1 MKMKMMNVAAI
12 RAGGFDSETARE
24 AWRPHSTRL
33 CFKPSGTLTS
43 HKQVL
48 SLSVCPT
55 SILTHKC
62 SPVRC

>member
-33 CFKPSGTLTS
+33 CFKPSRTLTS
-43 HKQVL
+43 HKSQAGLNFPIFVTFC
-48 SLSVCPT
+48 VPY
-55 SILTHKC
+55 
-62 SPVRC
+62 